1 VHGVEVAQGLDDGEE
16 DAEPDGGVAGLDA
29 ADGRAAEVR
38 AFGELVDAEVLL
50 LAEGGELR
58 AQLGRGASRPYGSGS
73 RGHDVRGYVLGRL
86 RRWGASAH
94 TVGMLSR
101 TLSSARIFAPL
112 AVVTLVV
119 PTAVLGLR
127 GMFQDWSTEEAPT
140 VSWAMVA
147 WLVGP
152 YVVFAALLVGAGR
165 ASNAGFRIAVS
176 VVAVVVVLQ
185 SVLLVL
191 MTPLASDEALGSVGV
206 LAMPV
211 FQYGGAAV
219 LAVAGLVLHLT
230 GRRGAV
236 GAAARVPVA
245 DGSHLA
251 R

>member
-1 VHGVEVAQGLDDGEE
+1 VHGVEVTEGLDDGEE
-16 DAEPDGGVAGLDA
+16 DAEPDGRVAALDA
-29 ADGRAAEVR
+29 AYGRAAEVR

-58 AQLGRGASRPYGSGS
+58 AQLGCGASRPYGSGS
-73 RGHDVRGYVLGRL
+73 RGHDVRGYVVGLL

-101 TLSSARIFAPL
+101 TLSSARIFVPL
-112 AVVTLVV
+112 AVVTLIL

-127 GMFQDWSTEEAPT
+127 GMFQDWSTEAGPT
-140 VSWAMVA
+140 FSWGMVA

-152 YVVFAALLVGAGR
+152 YLAFAALLGWAGR
-165 ASNAGFRIAVS
+165 ASNAGFRIAVA

-191 MTPLASDEALGSVGV
+191 LTPLASDEALGSVGV

-219 LAVAGLVLHLT
+219 LAVAALVLHLS
-230 GRRGAV
+230 GRGATA
-236 GAAARVPVA
+236 GAPGLPRPGSSAAAR
-245 DGSHLA
+245 
-251 R
+251 